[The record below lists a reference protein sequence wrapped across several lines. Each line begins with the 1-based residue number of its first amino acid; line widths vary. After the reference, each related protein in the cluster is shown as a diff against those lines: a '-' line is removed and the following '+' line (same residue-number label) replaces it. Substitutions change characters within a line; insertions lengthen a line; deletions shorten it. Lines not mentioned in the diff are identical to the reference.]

1 MNRRPPSSTRTD
13 TLVADTTLCRS
24 IEDHCPAR
32 CKDVGRKNIRQVLDD
47 QGHEKPTFVRTTTV
61 DDPGFLDD
69 LEAIVSKNL
78 YGVMLPK
85 VRNDDEIG
93 RASCRERV
101 CQYV

>member
-1 MNRRPPSSTRTD
+1 M
-13 TLVADTTLCRS
+13 
-24 IEDHCPAR
+24 
-32 CKDVGRKNIRQVLDD
+32 IRQVLDD

-85 VRNDDEIG
+85 VRNDDDLRKCDYILGLIETRAGLGTGGSCILPVLETATGHRLASEI
-93 RASCRERV
+93 AMESERV
-101 CQYV
+101 K